1 MGTAIQ
7 FRTPTYFN
15 ILHAKLDSQND
26 HIMTVK
32 TLNATI
38 VFKLLLKYLKYD

>member
-7 FRTPTYFN
+7 FRTTN